1 LSESS
6 AVPLIVVS
14 SSRDPVE
21 ALNSLLRRQGVA
33 AHCTW
38 IPAIA
43 DLPDALVQLN
53 PQMLLLNTADGS
65 ELPEVAQI
73 RVRISPDVPLLVLR
87 TELTEQAMSHD
98 LAEGARDSIT
108 LAEGSRAFS
117 VIARELRAFRSERE
131 LRQTLQ
137 AAQEYRKQLDTVLTR
152 SNDAIAQVQEGIVVD
167 VNQSWLDLIAAAES
181 RDVIGQP
188 VMDFFEEGSHAA
200 LKGALVACLKGHWT
214 DHSLRADVRTA
225 DGGTLALELV
235 LTLGERD
242 GEPCVRLMVPSQ
254 KRGQE
259 EIARDLTDAVKRNPH
274 TGLLYRVPL
283 LEAIHERMASKLRAG
298 GRYLVY
304 LRPDGFAKLERD
316 MGVVASEDLLVALAG
331 LARQQLTP
339 GDLAGHFSGPGILM
353 LAERGTP
360 RDMEAW
366 TQRLLEKIAQH
377 EFPVDERMFRTT
389 ASAGLA
395 TLSGGGGKLDTA
407 LLEVQEA
414 VRRSRAQGGNLLV
427 KVGQSETDARA
438 EAADAAWVKQIR
450 AALTA
455 NRFSLVQQPIT
466 SLAGGPALMDTVV
479 RMKDSQGREILPG
492 EFMPSAERSGL
503 VGLIDRWVIAHAAKL
518 ALSSQAGCVFVR
530 ISRHSALE
538 VSLPTWIAHMLQST
552 GLAPEHLCIQVT
564 ESITGS
570 NPADI
575 LRLANALKQSGI
587 RFALEHYGT
596 GIDPVSM
603 LGMLPLDYVKID
615 GSLMQGLTTDTLLQ
629 SKVASLIEAARE
641 RGIATIAERVED
653 ANTMAVLWQLGVQHV
668 QGFLFRASEEV
679 VLA

>member
-1 LSESS
+1 LSENT
-6 AVPLIVVS
+6 AVPLVVVS

-21 ALNSLLRRQGVA
+21 ALNSLLRKQGVA

-43 DLPDALVQLN
+43 DLPDALTQLN
-53 PQMLLLNTADGS
+53 PQMLLLHTADGG

-73 RVRISPDVPLLVLR
+73 RVRISPDVPLVVVR
-87 TELTEQAMSHD
+87 TELGEQAMAQD
-98 LAEGARDSIT
+98 LAAGARDSIS
-108 LAEGSRAFS
+108 LAQSARAFS
-117 VIARELRAFRSERE
+117 VIARELQAYRGERE

-137 AAQEYRKQLDTVLTR
+137 AVQEYRRQLDTVLTR

-167 VNQSWLDLIAAAES
+167 VNQSWLDLIAAVEA
-181 RDVIGQP
+181 RDVVGQP
-188 VMDFFEEGSHAA
+188 VMDFFEESSHAA
-200 LKGALVACLKGHWT
+200 LKGALVACLKGHWK

-235 LTLGERD
+235 LTLGQRD

-259 EIARDLTDAVKRNPH
+259 EVARDLTDAVKRNPR

-283 LEAIHERMASKLRAG
+283 LDAIHQRMASKLQAG
-298 GRYLVY
+298 GRYLVH
-304 LRPDGFAKLERD
+304 LRPDGFARLEKE
-316 MGVVASEDLLVALAG
+316 MGVIASEDLLVALAG
-331 LARQQLTP
+331 LVRQQLTP
-339 GDLAGHFSGPGILM
+339 TDLAGHFSGPGMLI

-360 RDMEAW
+360 RDVEAW
-366 TQRLLEKIAQH
+366 TQRLLEKIAQQ
-377 EFPVDERMFRTT
+377 EFQVGERIFRTT
-389 ASAGLA
+389 ASAGMA
-395 TLSGGGGKLDTA
+395 TLSGGGSRLAAA
-407 LLEVQEA
+407 LIDVQDV
-414 VRRSRAQGGNLLV
+414 VRRGRAEGGNLLV
-427 KVGQSETDARA
+427 KVGQSETEARA
-438 EAADAAWVKQIR
+438 EATDASWVKQIR

-455 NRFSLVQQPIT
+455 NRFTLVQQPIT
-466 SLAGGPALMDTVV
+466 SLAGGPALIDTVV
-479 RMKDSQGREILPG
+479 RMKDAQGREILPG
-492 EFMPSAERSGL
+492 DFMPSAERSGL

-518 ALSSQAGCVFVR
+518 ALSMKAGCVFVR

-552 GLAPEHLCIQVT
+552 GLAPQHLCIEVT

-575 LRLANALKQSGI
+575 LRLANALKKSGI

-596 GIDPVSM
+596 GIDPLSM
-603 LGMLPLDYVKID
+603 LGMLPLDFVKID

-629 SKVASLIEAARE
+629 SKVGSLIEAASE